1 MFNQK
6 DLREIYAVVTQSAK
20 TLASLSRPEIKL
32 LLQKKLLEKRGYNEL
47 ADLKTFAHINDKT
60 VRKYLG
66 IMLVT
71 ERQGKSKPVSRVEPY
86 ANIRNAISK
95 AAGFTSLIKMC
106 PVEMWHT
113 EDEVGFFIFGWHT
126 TKPKLCSTVDADAW
140 LRTNNVS
147 LSTSEDPD
155 QQRCAHIGTT
165 QQPSRGGLTCFY
177 LRIVDSKFP
186 ETKSRNQPDVH
197 KPVIMLLNAKTNCY
211 LVLCHPSVTDTTVSE
226 YIGKCITCPAIFA
239 KQDEVIKRE
248 IMEAACG
255 DDAGM
260 VYASQSQPAEPAALD
275 EGTYFMTSVFILL
288 FSNYIAMHI

>member
-1 MFNQK
+1 LFHED
-6 DLREIYAVVTQSAK
+6 DLREICAIVTQSAK
-20 TLASLSRPEIKL
+20 TLASLSRPEVKI
-32 LLQKKLLEKRGYNEL
+32 LLQKKLLKKRGYNDL
-47 ADLKTFAHINDKT
+47 ADLNDFAHIDDVT
-60 VRKYLG
+60 VKKYLEK
-66 IMLVT
+66 MFVT
-71 ERQGKSKPVSRVEPY
+71 ERQGKCKPVTRVEPY

-95 AAGFTSLIKMC
+95 AAGFTSLVKMC

-113 EDEVGFFIFGWHT
+113 EDEVGLFLFGWHT
-126 TKPKLCSTVDADAW
+126 TKPKLCSTADANAW
-140 LRTNNVS
+140 LRANNVS

-186 ETKSRNQPDVH
+186 ETKSRTEPDVH

-226 YIGKCITCPAIFA
+226 YIGKCITGPAIFA

-248 IMEAACG
+248 IMQAARG

-260 VYASQSQPAEPAALD
+260 VYASQSQPAEPATLD
-275 EGTYFMTSVFILL
+275 EGTYFIT
-288 FSNYIAMHI
+288 